1 MDILLFHYHFWT
13 PYVEETEKFYI
24 ENGFRVSL
32 RTGKYKGDFQ
42 TFNPPLMWDDFREK
56 KIIFRIIEVRKGL
69 VNITFGYGK
78 KIMFDHIGFFVSK
91 EDQNEICKNANEL
104 NWKVDRGERRTFITT
119 PYDFRIELQSFNDA
133 IDSITDNTKIEELN
147 LNVKLKGLEKDLS
160 FLFSNSVN
168 NVISEVNN
176 EVTIKKAVIK
186 GFPST
191 NIMDPNGVRIFN
203 G

>member
-1 MDILLFHYHFWT
+1 MTF
-13 PYVEETEKFYI
+13 EK
-24 ENGFRVSL
+24 
-32 RTGKYKGDFQ
+32 
-42 TFNPPLMWDDFREK
+42 K